1 MTVISTANPTADTA
15 SLVAELG
22 GQATQSV
29 DYMIGI
35 GLVKDSDAVYFQYV
49 GDDQKTALMEPSG
62 KPVSRIGNV
71 FLTGL
76 SIIDD
81 VYAEAGFSG
90 SKLNVFLETQN
101 GVSVMLT
108 SGLTTIWSQCLMTSI
123 MGLYRTGALGHLISI
138 DTWKGTT
145 SKMKPC
151 FAAVRDGAT
160 KVSDNET
167 YQALTDARS
176 DRDKV
181 KTDAI
186 MRDAVEIVSA
196 VLSVSQAEDINA
208 PLPLPE
214 VVDVTET
221 ASEELMF

>member
-49 GDDQKTALMEPSG
+49 GDEQKTALMEPSG

-76 SIIDD
+76 TIIDD

-101 GVSVMLT
+101 GRTLMLT
-108 SGLTTIWSQCLMTSI
+108 SGLSTIWSQCLMTAL
-123 MGLYRTGALGHLISI
+123 MGLYRSDALGHLISI
-138 DTWKGTT
+138 DTWKGT
-145 SKMKPC
+145 SMKRPC
-151 FAAVRDGAT
+151 FAAVRDGAV
-160 KVSDNET
+160 KVTDNET
-167 YQALTDARS
+167 YQVLTDARA
-176 DRDKV
+176 DKDKV
-181 KTDAI
+181 KTDLI
-186 MRDAVEIVSA
+186 MRDAVEVINA
-196 VLSVSQAEDINA
+196 VLTDAKPSIA
-208 PLPLPE
+208 PPE
-214 VVDVTET
+214 VIDVTEK